1 MVSDNQWESNEI
13 SMWVNNDESLYE
25 LARQSESS
33 NDFFDVLEMNGLFQI
48 GGIKVTPQNLKE
60 SWEDANDY

>member
-1 MVSDNQWESNEI
+1 MGDNQWESNEI

-33 NDFFDVLEMNGLFQI
+33 NDFFDVLEMIGVYQI
-48 GGIKVTPQNLKE
+48 GGIKITPQNVRE
-60 SWEDANDY
+60 SWEDAND